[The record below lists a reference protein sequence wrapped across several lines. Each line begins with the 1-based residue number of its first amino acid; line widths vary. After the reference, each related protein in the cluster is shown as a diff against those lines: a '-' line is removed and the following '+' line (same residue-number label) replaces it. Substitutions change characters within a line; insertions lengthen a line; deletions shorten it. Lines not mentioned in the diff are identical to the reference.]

1 MTSLIETQKVK
12 TMTKELN
19 NTLKT
24 QTWENYSQII
34 NGAPGLRFVKK
45 TDGKY
50 GEFQKTTYWQGYSMV
65 PGNSEYGGW
74 LDSFGYSETY
84 KNIYDELKKILANP
98 KYQAERTIADIYN
111 EN

>member
-1 MTSLIETQKVK
+1 
-12 TMTKELN
+12 
-19 NTLKT
+19 
-24 QTWENYSQII
+24 
-34 NGAPGLRFVKK
+34 
-45 TDGKY
+45 
-50 GEFQKTTYWQGYSMV
+50 MV